1 MIYNKIERDMSVLT
15 VFHQRVLTLYSFW
28 FRCKVLHMKNFILK
42 KIVNFVQKIC
52 THFAIIKYMFQISKD
67 GLVKEKEARGYQQS
81 ECLNSK

>member
-1 MIYNKIERDMSVLT
+1 MIYNKIEKDISVLT

-28 FRCKVLHMKNFILK
+28 IRCKELHMKKLYFK
-42 KIVNFVQKIC
+42 EIVNFVQKVC
-52 THFAIIKYMFQISKD
+52 TQFAIIKYMFQISMD

>member
-1 MIYNKIERDMSVLT
+1 MIYNEIERDISVLT

-28 FRCKVLHMKNFILK
+28 FRCKVLHMKK
-42 KIVNFVQKIC
+42 KIVNFVQKVC
-52 THFAIIKYMFQISKD
+52 TLFAIIKYMFQISKD